1 MPETVM
7 GFIKRVNSS
16 PTGVQTKL
24 GILINAATTLALISF
39 AVVSY
44 FINKANMEAGLEK
57 CITMTSLRL
66 AENLK
71 NPLWNLDKEKADN
84 VVSVEMLEKQ
94 IAAVVVWENDGK
106 TLFLGKQRN
115 NEGKIVDF
123 TGQVTGDLK
132 TKRVEVAQ
140 DKEKLGVVDVFLSTS
155 FMQEKLYSSTLN
167 IIYAV
172 VVLNVVLTALMFLAF
187 RKVLTNP
194 LRRAIGAIN
203 NSRDQLAVTS
213 EQVETASR
221 SLADGAQ
228 NQAASLHETSSSL
241 DEISS
246 MIEMNAE
253 NSRKAND
260 LMQETNQVISKAN
273 SMMSELT
280 ASMEKIYKSSEES
293 SKIIKTIDEI
303 AFQTNIL
310 ALNAAVEAARAG
322 QAGVGFAVVADE
334 VRNLALRSATAAR
347 NTNDL
352 IANTGDLIKKG
363 TRLVKDTENS
373 FSEVTGNAGQVGS
386 FLGDIATASKEQAEG
401 IDYINK
407 AVAEMTGVTQ
417 DNAETVSYLSEAAQA
432 TNQQVGEVKEVID
445 ELAHLIGQKTFTF
458 AAGEKMEPERQ
469 LPLSDDGT
477 TPAEAAV

>member
-1 MPETVM
+1 MPEKIM
-7 GFIKRVNSS
+7 GFIKRVNPSATS
-16 PTGVQTKL
+16 VQTKL

-57 CITMTSLRL
+57 CVTMTSLRL

-84 VVSVEMLEKQ
+84 VMSVEMLEKQ
-94 IAAVVVWENDGK
+94 IHAVIVWENDGK

-115 NEGKIVDF
+115 VEGKIVDF
-123 TGQVTGDLK
+123 TGQVSGDLK
-132 TKRVEVAQ
+132 TKRVDVVKDE
-140 DKEKLGVVDVFLSTS
+140 EKLGVIDVFLSTS
-155 FMQEKLYSSTLN
+155 LMREKLYGSTLN

-172 VVLNVVLTALMFLAF
+172 VILNVVLTALMFLAF

-203 NSRDQLAVTS
+203 HSRDQLAVTS

-221 SLADGAQ
+221 SLEDGAQ
-228 NQAASLHETSSSL
+228 NQASSLHEASSSL

-260 LMQETNQVISKAN
+260 LMQETNQVISRAN
-273 SMMSELT
+273 GMMTELT

-363 TRLVKDTENS
+363 THLVKDTENS
-373 FSEVTGNAGQVGS
+373 FSEVTDNAGRVGN
-386 FLGDIATASKEQAEG
+386 FLGDIATASKEQAQG

-417 DNAETVSYLSEAAQA
+417 DNAETVSYLSEVAQV
-432 TNQQVGEVKEVID
+432 TNQQVGDVKEVID
-445 ELAHLIGQKTFTF
+445 ELANLIGQKTSAFEDVETI
-458 AAGEKMEPERQ
+458 KPESQ
-469 LPLSDDGT
+469 LPLADDGIV
-477 TPAEAAV
+477 PAEAGV

>member
-1 MPETVM
+1 M
-7 GFIKRVNSS
+7 GFIKRGNPGATS
-16 PTGVQTKL
+16 VQIKL

-44 FINKANMEAGLEK
+44 FINKANMEDGLEK
-57 CITMTSLRL
+57 CINMTSLRL

-71 NPLWNLDKEKADN
+71 NPLWNLDKEKADD

-94 IAAVVVWENDGK
+94 ISAVVVWENDGK

-115 NEGKIVDF
+115 AEGKIGDF
-123 TGQVTGDLK
+123 TGKISGDVK
-132 TKRVEVAQ
+132 TKRVEVV
-140 DKEKLGVVDVFLSTS
+140 KENEKLGVIDVFLNPA
-155 FMQEKLYSSTLN
+155 FMKASLYRSSLN

-172 VVLNVVLTALMFLAF
+172 VILNIVLTALMFLAF

-194 LRRAIGAIN
+194 LRRAISAIN
-203 NSRDQLAVTS
+203 HSRDQLAITS

-221 SLADGAQ
+221 SLEDGAQ
-228 NQAASLHETSSSL
+228 NQASSLHETSSSL

-260 LMQETNQVISKAN
+260 LMQETNQVISRAN
-273 SMMSELT
+273 GMMSELT

-303 AFQTNIL
+303 AFQTNLL

-347 NTNDL
+347 NTSDL

-363 TRLVKDTENS
+363 SLLVKDTENS
-373 FSEVTGNAGQVGS
+373 FAEATENAGRVGN
-386 FLGDIATASKEQAEG
+386 FLGDIATASKEQAQG
-401 IDYINK
+401 IEYINQ
-407 AVAEMTGVTQ
+407 AVADMTGVTQ
-417 DNAETVSYLSEAAQA
+417 ENVETVTYLSEASQV
-432 TNQQVGEVKEVID
+432 TNQQVREVKEVID
-445 ELAHLIGQKTFTF
+445 ALARLIGQNSSSL
-458 AAGEKMEPERQ
+458 GETDQRKPDETQ
-469 LPLSDDGT
+469 LPLSEDGIV
-477 TPAEAAV
+477 PAEAAV

>member
-1 MPETVM
+1 M
-7 GFIKRVNSS
+7 GFIKREKSGVAS
-16 PTGVQTKL
+16 VQTKL
-24 GILINAATTLALISF
+24 AILINAATTLALISF
-39 AVVSY
+39 AVISY

-57 CITMTSLRL
+57 CINMTSLRL

-71 NPLWNLDKEKADN
+71 NPLWNLDKGKAED
-84 VVSVEMLEKQ
+84 VMSVEMLEQQ
-94 IAAVVVWENDGK
+94 IYAVIVWESDGK
-106 TLFLGKQRN
+106 TLFLGKQRD
-115 NEGKIVDF
+115 NEGKLIDYA
-123 TGQVTGDLK
+123 GQVSGDLL
-132 TKRVEVAQ
+132 TRRTEVVK
-140 DKEKLGVVDVFLSTS
+140 DEEKLGIIDVFLSTS
-155 FMQEKLYSSTLN
+155 FMKEKLYRSTLN
-167 IIYAV
+167 IICAV
-172 VVLNVVLTALMFLAF
+172 VILNVVLTALMLLAF

-194 LRRAIGAIN
+194 LRKAIIAIN
-203 NSRDQLAVTS
+203 HSRDHLAVTS

-228 NQAASLHETSSSL
+228 NQASSLHETSSSL

-246 MIEMNAE
+246 MIEMNAD

-260 LMQETNQVISKAN
+260 LMQETNQVISRAN
-273 SMMSELT
+273 GMMSELT
-280 ASMEKIYKSSEES
+280 ASMEEIYKSSEES

-303 AFQTNIL
+303 AFQTNLL

-347 NTNDL
+347 STNDL

-363 TRLVKDTENS
+363 AHLVKDTENS
-373 FSEVTGNAGQVGS
+373 FSEVTENAGRVGN
-386 FLGDIATASKEQAEG
+386 FLGDIATASKEQAQG

-417 DNAETVSYLSEAAQA
+417 ENAETVIYLSEAAQV

-445 ELAHLIGQKTFTF
+445 ELADLIGQKT
-458 AAGEKMEPERQ
+458 AALEAAEKIKPEQQ
-469 LPLSDDGT
+469 LPLSGDEVVS
-477 TPAEAAV
+477 AEVAV

>member
-1 MPETVM
+1 M

-57 CITMTSLRL
+57 CITMASLRL

-106 TLFLGKQRN
+106 TLFLGKQRDA
-115 NEGKIVDF
+115 EGKIVDF

-132 TKRVEVAQ
+132 TKRVEVAK

-228 NQAASLHETSSSL
+228 NQASSLHETSSSL

-303 AFQTNIL
+303 AFQTNLL

-322 QAGVGFAVVADE
+322 QAGVGFAVVAEE

-352 IANTGDLIKKG
+352 IANTGNLIKKG
-363 TRLVKDTENS
+363 TLLVKDTENS
-373 FSEVTGNAGQVGS
+373 FSEVTENASQVGS
-386 FLGDIATASKEQAEG
+386 FLGDIATASKEQAQG

-407 AVAEMTGVTQ
+407 AVAEMTLVTA
-417 DNAETVSYLSEAAQA
+417 DNSETVTYLSEAAQV

-445 ELAHLIGQKTFTF
+445 ELANLIGQKTSAF
-458 AAGEKMEPERQ
+458 AAVEKIKSESQP
-469 LPLSDDGT
+469 PLSDDGIV
-477 TPAEAAV
+477 PAEAAV

>member
-1 MPETVM
+1 M
-7 GFIKRVNSS
+7 GLIKREKAGVTS
-16 PTGVQTKL
+16 VQTKL
-24 GILINAATTLALISF
+24 AILINAATTLALISF

-57 CITMTSLRL
+57 CISMTSLRL

-71 NPLWNLDKEKADN
+71 NPLWNLDKEKAEN
-84 VVSVEMLEKQ
+84 IMAVEMLEGQ
-94 IAAVVVWENDGK
+94 IYAVIVWESDGE
-106 TLFLGKQRN
+106 TLFLGKQRDDQ
-115 NEGKIVDF
+115 GKIIDYV
-123 TGQVTGDLK
+123 GQFSGDLL
-132 TKRVEVAQ
+132 TKRTEVVK
-140 DKEKLGVVDVFLSTS
+140 DEEKLGIIDVFLSTS
-155 FMQEKLYSSTLN
+155 FMQEKLYRSTIN
-167 IIYAV
+167 IICAV
-172 VVLNVVLTALMFLAF
+172 VVLNVVLTALMLLAF

-194 LRRAIGAIN
+194 LRKAIVAIN
-203 NSRDQLAVTS
+203 HSRDQLAITS

-228 NQAASLHETSSSL
+228 NQASSLHETSSSL

-246 MIEMNAE
+246 MIEMNAD
-253 NSRKAND
+253 NSKKAND
-260 LMQETNQVISKAN
+260 LMQETNQVISRAN
-273 SMMSELT
+273 GMMSELT
-280 ASMEKIYKSSEES
+280 ASMEEIYRSSEES

-303 AFQTNIL
+303 AFQTNLL

-363 TRLVKDTENS
+363 THLVKNTENS
-373 FSEVTGNAGQVGS
+373 FSEVTDNAGRVGN
-386 FLGDIATASKEQAEG
+386 FLGDIATASKEQAQG

-417 DNAETVSYLSEAAQA
+417 HNAETVSYLSEAAQV

-445 ELAHLIGQKTFTF
+445 ELADLIGQKTAAVA
-458 AAGEKMEPERQ
+458 AAGKIIPDRQ
-469 LPLSDDGT
+469 LPLAEDGIV
-477 TPAEAAV
+477 PAEAGG